1 MTTLLLLFLI
11 LLYYLTK
18 RLPEEEAPKRFI
30 YCTSFVLI
38 LVSGLRHEAVG
49 NDTLAYMMSFED
61 TLDTSWSE
69 ILSNFANNYLN
80 PLNNEGKDPAFKIFE
95 KLVGTI
101 LPNSRLYLFVI
112 AAILL
117 TSIGY
122 FIHTFSVDLRSTLF
136 CYVFYISMFYGYLPN
151 SAIRQSLALS
161 IVLFAY
167 CLAFKRNLIWS
178 VLLVLLAS
186 TFHKSALLALLFFM
200 FIKIENVKI
209 VYAGSF
215 LLFLVMLFFSNEIS
229 LFFAD
234 STNDI
239 YSGYLSGSYYGET
252 SKPIMVVILFFSLFV
267 LSLYGLRLDDDYVYH
282 RPFYYGTALTLVF
295 VPLVWVNPTLLRV
308 LSYFVLWMGLL
319 VQLLLRKAY
328 YGKVILFGIILV
340 FLMYTLKSI
349 NSYRFMWQH
358 MELHER
364 YSSVIHPKTCIDDKT
379 RTIFAS

>member
-1 MTTLLLLFLI
+1 MTTLLLLFLF

-49 NDTLAYMMSFED
+49 NDTFAYMLHFER

-69 ILSNFANNYLN
+69 IFRNFLENYLN
-80 PLNNEGKDPAFKIFE
+80 PVSTEGKDPAYSVFV

-101 LPNSRLYLFVI
+101 LPNSRLYLFAV

-167 CLAFKRNLIWS
+167 CLAFKRNLVWS
-178 VLLVLLAS
+178 VLLVVLAS
-186 TFHKSALLALLFFM
+186 TLHKSALLALLFFM
-200 FIKIENVKI
+200 FIKIKDVKI
-209 VYAGSF
+209 VYAGSL
-215 LLFLVMLFFSNEIS
+215 LLFLIMLVFSNEIS

-308 LSYFVLWMGLL
+308 LSYFVLWMGIM

-340 FLMYTLKSI
+340 FLMYSLKSI

-364 YSSVIHPKTCIDDKT
+364 YSSVQPSQKSHSQTTKMLFT
-379 RTIFAS
+379 A

>member
-80 PLNNEGKDPAFKIFE
+80 PLSNEGKDPAFKIFE
-95 KLVGTI
+95 KLVGTVI
-101 LPNSRLYLFVI
+101 PNSRLYLFAV

-167 CLAFKRNLIWS
+167 CLAFKRNLVWS
-178 VLLVLLAS
+178 VLLVVLAS
-186 TFHKSALLALLFFM
+186 TLHKSALLALLFFM
-200 FIKIENVKI
+200 FIKIKDVKI
-209 VYAGSF
+209 VYAGSL
-215 LLFLVMLFFSNEIS
+215 LLFLIMLVFSNEIS

-239 YSGYLSGSYYGET
+239 YSGYLSGSYYGEK

-282 RPFYYGTALTLVF
+282 RPYYYGTALTLVF
-295 VPLVWVNPTLLRV
+295 VPLVWVDPTLLRI
-308 LSYFVLWMGLL
+308 LSYFIFWMGLL

-340 FLMYTLKSI
+340 FFMYSFKSI
-349 NSYRFMWQH
+349 NGYRFMWQY
-358 MELHER
+358 MKLHER
-364 YSSVIHPKTCIDDKT
+364 YSSVQPSQQPHSQTTKMLFT
-379 RTIFAS
+379 A

>member
-1 MTTLLLLFLI
+1 MTTLLLLFLF

-80 PLNNEGKDPAFKIFE
+80 PLSNEGKDPAFKIFE
-95 KLVGTI
+95 KLVGTVI
-101 LPNSRLYLFVI
+101 PNSRLYLFAV

-167 CLAFKRNLIWS
+167 CLAFKRNLVWS
-178 VLLVLLAS
+178 VLLVVLAS
-186 TFHKSALLALLFFM
+186 TLHKSALLALLFFM
-200 FIKIENVKI
+200 FIKIKDVKI
-209 VYAGSF
+209 VYAGSL
-215 LLFLVMLFFSNEIS
+215 LLFLIMLVFSNEIS

-239 YSGYLSGSYYGET
+239 YSGYLSGSYYGEK

-282 RPFYYGTALTLVF
+282 RPYYYGTALTLVF
-295 VPLVWVNPTLLRV
+295 VPLVWVDPTLLRI
-308 LSYFVLWMGLL
+308 LSYFIFWMGLL

-340 FLMYTLKSI
+340 FFMYSFKSI
-349 NSYRFMWQH
+349 NGYRFMWQY
-358 MELHER
+358 MKLHER
-364 YSSVIHPKTCIDDKT
+364 YSSVQPSQQPHSQTTKMLFT
-379 RTIFAS
+379 A

>member
-1 MTTLLLLFLI
+1 MECRESSSTSSSICFIWILSLGNRTLLISINMTTLLLLFLF

-80 PLNNEGKDPAFKIFE
+80 PLSNEGKDPAFKIFE
-95 KLVGTI
+95 KLVGTV

-200 FIKIENVKI
+200 FIK
-209 VYAGSF
+209 Y
-215 LLFLVMLFFSNEIS
+215 SN
-229 LFFAD
+229 
-234 STNDI
+234 
-239 YSGYLSGSYYGET
+239 Y
-252 SKPIMVVILFFSLFV
+252 
-267 LSLYGLRLDDDYVYH
+267 
-282 RPFYYGTALTLVF
+282 
-295 VPLVWVNPTLLRV
+295 
-308 LSYFVLWMGLL
+308 
-319 VQLLLRKAY
+319 
-328 YGKVILFGIILV
+328 IIL
-340 FLMYTLKSI
+340 
-349 NSYRFMWQH
+349 
-358 MELHER
+358 
-364 YSSVIHPKTCIDDKT
+364 
-379 RTIFAS
+379 